1 MEETMEKQT
10 SRGSVVAGE
19 VHPHTDAAV
28 DIDIGPKKAEASK
41 DKALELLAH
50 HHVDFDPNS
59 PEAKRVLRKIDW
71 RIMPMIFTIYLLQLV
86 DKNSL
91 SYAAIMGIKTDTNL
105 TASQYSWLGSIVYFG
120 YLGGEIPATYLMQ
133 RVPLAKFMA
142 VMAMLWGIVV
152 AMHAVCHDFGSLAAV
167 RFILGAI
174 EVCTAPAAIYIT
186 TSYYT
191 KSEQVTRVAI
201 WYTTSGWAA
210 VVGGF
215 CAWALNQAGYFK
227 WQGLF
232 VLYGALTFITG
243 IVLWLFLA
251 ASPTEAT
258 WLTEEEKVIALERVR
273 ENKTGTEVWSFNWA
287 QLKESFRDVRFYMI
301 FFMLVSTGLPN
312 GGVTVFGPTI
322 ISGFGFNTNQSTLLN
337 MGSGSAQVAG
347 TFLALAIAKYTNR
360 TIAALW
366 TLGLAIIGVIMM
378 LAIPS
383 VHYGARYGGYILM
396 YQFPICVLFIIA
408 YMTGGVAG
416 STKKFAFG
424 VAYQLGYAVGNIV
437 GPQTYQASDAPN
449 YYIAKYTMLAFLIF
463 TAILITALAL
473 LHKTWNAQRDK
484 KEAADLEDPAVHFE
498 NEEFA
503 DLTDFQLRSFRYPL

>member
-1 MEETMEKQT
+1 MADTKKSPVESPVDIGK
-10 SRGSVVAGE
+10 GE
-19 VHPHTDAAV
+19 VANV
-28 DIDIGPKKAEASK
+28 DEELKMAGATK
-41 DKALELLAH
+41 DKALDLLAH

-59 PEAKRVLRKIDW
+59 AEAKRVLRKIDW
-71 RIMPMIFTIYLLQLV
+71 RIMPMIFTIYLLQLM

-91 SYAAIMGIKTDTNL
+91 SFAAIMGIKSDAHL

-133 RVPLAKFMA
+133 RLPLAKFVA

-167 RFILGAI
+167 RFLLGAI

-186 TSYYT
+186 SSYYT

-201 WYTTSGWAA
+201 WYTTSGWAG
-210 VVGGF
+210 VFGGF
-215 CAWALNQAGYFK
+215 FAWAMNQSPQFK

-232 VLYGALTFITG
+232 VLYGGLTFFTG
-243 IVLWLFLA
+243 VTLWFWLA
-251 ASPTEAT
+251 ASPTEAS

-273 ENKTGTEVWSFNWA
+273 ENKTGTEVWKFSMP
-287 QLKESFRDVRFYMI
+287 QLKEAFLDVRFYMI
-301 FFMLVSTGLPN
+301 FLLLVATGLPN
-312 GGVTVFGPTI
+312 GGVTAFGPTI
-322 ISGFGFNTNQSTLLN
+322 IAGFGFDTNQSTLLN
-337 MGSGSAQVAG
+337 MGSGSAQVVG
-347 TFLALAIAKYTNR
+347 TFLALYIAKHTNR
-360 TIAALW
+360 MIGGLW
-366 TLGLAIIGVIMM
+366 ALGLAIIGVIMM
-378 LAIPS
+378 LAIPEAN
-383 VHYGARYGGYILM
+383 YGARYGGYILM

-424 VAYQLGYAVGNIV
+424 AAYQLGYAVGNII
-437 GPQTYQASDAPN
+437 GPQTYTAKDAPN
-449 YYIAKYTMLAFLIF
+449 YYTAKYTMLAFLAF
-463 TAILITALAL
+463 TALLLASL
-473 LHKTWNAQRDK
+473 GFLHKLWNARRDK
-484 KEAADLEDPAVHFE
+484 KDTSDAEDPATHFT